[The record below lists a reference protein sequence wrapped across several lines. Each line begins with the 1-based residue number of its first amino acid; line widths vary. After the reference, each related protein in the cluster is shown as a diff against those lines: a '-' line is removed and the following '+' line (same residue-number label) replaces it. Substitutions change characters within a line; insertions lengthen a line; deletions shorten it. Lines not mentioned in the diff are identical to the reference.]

1 MKNIKKREQ
10 LNRDKGRLEF
20 SSTYQNNQQR
30 SGYVQ
35 SLWKGLVRDNTIEYC
50 VCWLFVW
57 EQVGELWVLH

>member
-50 VCWLFVW
+50 VCWLFV
-57 EQVGELWVLH
+57 